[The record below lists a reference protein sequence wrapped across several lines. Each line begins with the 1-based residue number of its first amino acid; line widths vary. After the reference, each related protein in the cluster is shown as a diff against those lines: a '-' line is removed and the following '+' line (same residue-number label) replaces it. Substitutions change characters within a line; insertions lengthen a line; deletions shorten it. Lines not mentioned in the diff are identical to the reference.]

1 MFFAMAA
8 GFPAVEHNGYVMTLQ
23 LFVADK
29 LLYELLPFLPEV
41 PMLYADE
48 VIPVYDDSGNVSPPE
63 EIWCYYSIAA

>member
-1 MFFAMAA
+1 
-8 GFPAVEHNGYVMTLQ
+8 MTLQ